1 MGFLNWFKSLFSEK
15 KEEETLEKKREPVDY
30 EVVRLLESYTIEPEI
45 LSLEQIYNTAESIQN
60 YIYNLNK
67 DIETIKKQEKIGVKY
82 LESSISKIKR
92 IVENTLELENQIKQL
107 IEHYHNPILNILK
120 KVNEIKNDDRI
131 ENQINKI
138 KENKQKL
145 EELCNLLKSFI
156 IFEGIFENTSD
167 NMEEIEQNFK
177 SKVLSEDINGKFKDL
192 KKELN
197 SVIIGQTGL
206 KESINYNIL
215 KDIEKLLFED

>member
-92 IVENTLELENQIKQL
+92 IVENT
-107 IEHYHNPILNILK
+107 
-120 KVNEIKNDDRI
+120 DR
-131 ENQINKI
+131 
-138 KENKQKL
+138 
-145 EELCNLLKSFI
+145 KSACR
-156 IFEGIFENTSD
+156 ER
-167 NMEEIEQNFK
+167 
-177 SKVLSEDINGKFKDL
+177 V
-192 KKELN
+192 
-197 SVIIGQTGL
+197 
-206 KESINYNIL
+206 
-215 KDIEKLLFED
+215 